1 MLEMLKIAVRNLTR
15 KSMRT
20 WLTIVSISIGI
31 ASVVV
36 IGAIGDAGK
45 AAVTSEL
52 DNMGITGLSVSTA
65 A

>member
-20 WLTIVSISIGI
+20 WLTIASISIGI

-45 AAVTSEL
+45 QRSPAS
-52 DNMGITGLSVSTA
+52 STTWA
-65 A
+65 LPV